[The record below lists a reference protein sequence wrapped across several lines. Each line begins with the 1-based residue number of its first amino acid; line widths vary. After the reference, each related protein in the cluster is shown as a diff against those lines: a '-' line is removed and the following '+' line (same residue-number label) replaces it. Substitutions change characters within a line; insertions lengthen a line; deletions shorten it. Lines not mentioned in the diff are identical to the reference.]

1 MNFRP
6 AVIATVL
13 VVVAGPSI
21 WMLERS
27 QGRRDQ
33 MSADDVPLTALVGTD
48 LKHISASGW
57 IEGRTANVE
66 LRSRLAEQIV
76 EVKVDSGTWVK
87 QGDILLLLDSSQYLV
102 ELARAESQLLESQAK
117 LQRVQ
122 NGFRDSEI
130 EAARNDLS
138 TRIAEWQGAI
148 KSLQRMESLVLSR
161 HISAQMFEDEQT
173 RVKMLEGMASG
184 ARSRLE
190 TMEAPPREDE
200 LLAARAS
207 VAAAESFKSLA
218 ALNVER
224 TKIRAPFDAKVLRVN
239 VEVGELARPEQLE
252 PLVVLSDVSALR
264 AVVEIDEYDSLCVRV
279 GQPAQLKADSSTHI
293 LARGKVAEIEPQ
305 LTHKQMDMSHPGERK
320 DTFTRRIWIDLE
332 DGGNLPVGLPVEVT
346 IEACEGESTSLSVQV
361 DPFEWKKTS

>member
-13 VVVAGPSI
+13 VVVAGPFV
-21 WMLERS
+21 WMLDLS
-27 QGRRDQ
+27 QGRREQ
-33 MSADDVPLTALVGTD
+33 KSTAEVPADLVRSD
-48 LKHISASGW
+48 LKHIAASGW

-66 LRSRLAEQIV
+66 LRSRLSEQIV
-76 EVKVDSGTWVK
+76 EIKVAGGHWVK
-87 QGDILLLLDSSQYLV
+87 QGDIILLLDSTQYAV
-102 ELARAESQLLESQAK
+102 ELARAEAQLLEAQAK

-122 NGFRDSEI
+122 NGFRESEI
-130 EAARNDLS
+130 DAARNDLL
-138 TRIAEWQGAI
+138 TRLAEWQGAL
-148 KSLQRMESLVLSR
+148 KSLQRMKLLVSSK
-161 HISAQMFEDEQT
+161 HISEQMYEDEET

-200 LLAARAS
+200 LLAARAA

-218 ALNVER
+218 AINLER

-239 VEVGELARPEQLE
+239 VELGELARPEQPE
-252 PLVVLSDVSALR
+252 PLVVLSDVRTLR
-264 AVVEIDEYDSLCVRV
+264 AVVEIDEYDSLCVRL
-279 GQPAQLKADSSTHI
+279 GQPAQLRADSSTNV

-305 LTHKQMDMSHPGERK
+305 LTHKQMDMSHPGARK

-346 IEACEGESTSLSVQV
+346 IEAIESDPIPLSIQA
-361 DPFEWKKTS
+361 DPFVWKKTT